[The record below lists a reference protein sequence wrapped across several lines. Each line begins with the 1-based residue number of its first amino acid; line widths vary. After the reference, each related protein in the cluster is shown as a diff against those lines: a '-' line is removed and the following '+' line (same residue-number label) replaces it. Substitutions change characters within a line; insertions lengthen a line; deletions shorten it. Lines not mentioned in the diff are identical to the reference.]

1 MTREMNKPDW
11 HYEWYTQNTVEKMA
25 KMMCRCDFNSY
36 KKPRTLNPAVAEFVE
51 SLNRS
56 LGKCR

>member
-11 HYEWYTQNTVEKMA
+11 HNKWVNK
-25 KMMCRCDFNSY
+25 D
-36 KKPRTLNPAVAEFVE
+36 KPKERELNPLIAEFVE

-56 LGKCR
+56 LGK